1 MYKKIF
7 QELEIT
13 KEANE
18 DSKLRNLMKIP
29 KKEKGKNR
37 PTIQNFEKNSIH
49 QADLLF
55 LPNDDGYKY
64 ALVVVDTSTGMCD
77 ARPLKTKQNKEVLK
91 AFKAIYRGKYLK
103 IPFSRIGVDSG
114 SEFKGVVR
122 KYFED
127 NGAFMKVGRT
137 GRHRQVA
144 MAESLNKIIGRSLH
158 ARMNAEQIRTGE
170 ISREWVEFLPKVIQ
184 VINEYRKKR
193 KMKSGKYKDP
203 KCEGKSC
210 EILPIGTRVRVI
222 LEEPIEAGVER
233 KKLHGKFR
241 AGDIRWE
248 NKIRKIEDH
257 ILIPNQP
264 PMYKISG
271 IEKVQGYTREQLQ
284 VVGKD
289 EKMPHKTQK
298 YVIEKLVR
306 RRKIRGRIM
315 FEVKWKGYRKTT
327 LEPRS
332 QLMKDVPDMV
342 RAFERK

>member
-1 MYKKIF
+1 
-7 QELEIT
+7 
-13 KEANE
+13 
-18 DSKLRNLMKIP
+18 
-29 KKEKGKNR
+29 
-37 PTIQNFEKNSIH
+37 
-49 QADLLF
+49 
-55 LPNDDGYKY
+55 
-64 ALVVVDTSTGMCD
+64 
-77 ARPLKTKQNKEVLK
+77 
-91 AFKAIYRGKYLK
+91 
-103 IPFSRIGVDSG
+103 
-114 SEFKGVVR
+114 
-122 KYFED
+122 
-127 NGAFMKVGRT
+127 MKVGRT